1 MSAVGNL
8 GDDFLELED
17 TDDDSSESA
26 SSTHI
31 ILRNHIDDA
40 AIFHMDESDDYM
52 GRIRLLKQRN
62 DVLTV
67 LCWGANTE
75 TTYVVDAAVR
85 IEAQVRVFIL
95 RKDERDFHRILKSVL
110 SLARTKVQHLRFL
123 RMKKS
128 AIEIQ
133 CAVRGFLT
141 RRLTVCKALAT
152 IKELRRELM
161 SLELV
166 LLRMGYPD
174 LHCVPRR

>member
-1 MSAVGNL
+1 
-8 GDDFLELED
+8 
-17 TDDDSSESA
+17 
-26 SSTHI
+26 
-31 ILRNHIDDA
+31 
-40 AIFHMDESDDYM
+40 
-52 GRIRLLKQRN
+52 
-62 DVLTV
+62 
-67 LCWGANTE
+67 
-75 TTYVVDAAVR
+75 
-85 IEAQVRVFIL
+85 
-95 RKDERDFHRILKSVL
+95 
-110 SLARTKVQHLRFL
+110 
-123 RMKKS
+123 MKKS